1 MSQKAKWDIVAA
13 GIIFALAVFV
23 LVSTY
28 IGFGSAFADAGGVFP
43 ETLPRV
49 YGIALL
55 VFSVILAVEAWSRRN
70 MSSAPVESDDP
81 DGESEPP
88 VNAAPFSMDL
98 PWGRILGT
106 LAAMIVFAF
115 ALPLLPFWPLSAAM
129 LAALFVLYGHRS
141 WVTIA
146 LVAGIGSLMMD
157 VLFIRI
163 LNLPL

>member
-1 MSQKAKWDIVAA
+1 
-13 GIIFALAVFV
+13 
-23 LVSTY
+23 
-28 IGFGSAFADAGGVFP
+28 
-43 ETLPRV
+43 
-49 YGIALL
+49 
-55 VFSVILAVEAWSRRN
+55 
-70 MSSAPVESDDP
+70 
-81 DGESEPP
+81 
-88 VNAAPFSMDL
+88 
-98 PWGRILGT
+98 
-106 LAAMIVFAF
+106 MIVFAF